1 MGANEGR
8 HVLAMADDLGKVL
21 ALELYTAAQALD
33 FRRDMLGAAQQLART
48 AHPGA
53 LKPKVGGAGNGADAA
68 TLDAELEALRVQL
81 TQAAEFAPGPV
92 VAAAHARLR
101 RDIPFMPR
109 DRAMDRDIARAVD
122 LVERGELLAA
132 ARGAMG
138 P

>member
-48 AHPGA
+48 GHPGV
-53 LKPKVGGAGNGADAA
+53 LKAKVGNGNGADLA

-81 TQAAEFAPGPV
+81 AQAAEFVPGPV

-101 RDIPFMPR
+101 QDIPFMPR
-109 DRAMDRDIARAVD
+109 DRAMDGDITRAVG
-122 LVERGELLAA
+122 LVESGELLAA

>member
-1 MGANEGR
+1 
-8 HVLAMADDLGKVL
+8 MADDLGKVL

-33 FRRDMLGAAQQLART
+33 FRREMLGAAQQLART
-48 AHPGA
+48 GHPGV
-53 LKPKVGGAGNGADAA
+53 LKPKVGNAVSAADAPI
-68 TLDAELEALRVQL
+68 LDTELEALRVQL
-81 TQAAEFAPGPV
+81 ASAPEFGPGPV

-101 RDIPFMPR
+101 KDIAYMPR